1 MTIWDKN
8 IFLDIWWH
16 VGTYSIRFI
25 NHNKNKNVKVYC
37 FEPHPETYKILNKN
51 IELNNLKDIV
61 IPINKWVFSRT
72 TTVKFIKNL
81 PKDAAVSKIVE
92 DENKNTIDIE
102 TISIDD
108 FIEQYSIEE
117 NKIWFIKI
125 DVEGLELQVLKWMEG
140 FLKKTKRIKIVCEIL
155 NEEKQVKVFKYLEKF
170 RFKVEKIDN
179 FNYLFYK

>member
-1 MTIWDKN
+1 MRQKH
-8 IFLDIWWH
+8 FSDIWWH

-102 TISIDD
+102 QYQLMTYRTIL
-108 FIEQYSIEE
+108 YRR
-117 NKIWFIKI
+117 K
-125 DVEGLELQVLKWMEG
+125 
-140 FLKKTKRIKIVCEIL
+140 
-155 NEEKQVKVFKYLEKF
+155 
-170 RFKVEKIDN
+170 
-179 FNYLFYK
+179 